1 MTLRRDAESLSGHL
15 TSGGAGSVPMSGT
28 ARRVSPSTLRH
39 VMLAAAVGSAL
50 EWYDF
55 FIYGTASA
63 LVFGELFFP
72 KYDVTVATLAAFAT
86 FAVGFLARP
95 FGGLFFGHFGDR
107 MGRKPMLVATIMLVG
122 GGTFLIGL
130 LPTYAA
136 IGIWAPILLLLLRLL
151 QGFGAGAE
159 YGGAVIMAVEYAPP
173 GQRGLYGSFAPL
185 GVTAGNLMAAGVFY
199 LVTMMSKD
207 DLLAWGWRIPFLISL
222 VLLGLGVWIRARVA
236 ETPVFTEANATRP
249 PLRAPAIE
257 ALRRH
262 PRNFFVVVGARLAEN
277 GLGYLFPVFGLS
289 YVINTLHMSRE
300 VAITGVMLGNFAEV
314 FGIVFFSWLSDKVG
328 RRPVYM
334 GGALFSA
341 AFAFPFFMLAGTL
354 NPTLICL
361 AFILIMGIGGGAMFG
376 PQAAYFAELFGPR
389 LRYSGFAFARELGSI
404 LAGGPSPLIAALLVG
419 WMAGAPWGV
428 ACYVILLSLITAFA
442 VWCGPE
448 TSQSDIRADVPEDL
462 AVPKAQLR

>member
-1 MTLRRDAESLSGHL
+1 
-15 TSGGAGSVPMSGT
+15 MSGT
-28 ARRVSPSTLRH
+28 AQRVSPNTLRH
-39 VMLAAAVGSAL
+39 VLVASAIGSAL

-72 KYDVTVATLAAFAT
+72 KFDVTIGTLAAYAT
-86 FAVGFLARP
+86 FAVGFLVRP

-107 MGRKPMLVATIMLVG
+107 IGRKPMLVATILLVG

-136 IGIWAPILLLLLRLL
+136 IGVWAPLLLLLMRLL

-159 YGGAVIMAVEYAPP
+159 YGGAVIMAVEFAPP
-173 GQRGLYGSFAPL
+173 GKRGLYGSFAPL

-207 DLLAWGWRIPFLISL
+207 DLLAWGWRIPFLVSL
-222 VLLGLGVWIRARVA
+222 VLLLVGVYIRMRIA
-236 ETPVFTEANATRP
+236 ETPVFTEANAKRP
-249 PLRAPAIE
+249 KLRVPAIE

-262 PRNFFVVVGARLAEN
+262 PRNFLVVIGARLAEN
-277 GLGYLFPVFGLS
+277 GLGYLFPVFGLG

-300 VAITGVMLGNFAEV
+300 VAITGVMLGNFAEMIC
-314 FGIVFFSWLSDKVG
+314 IVLASWLSDKIG

-341 AFAFPFFMLAGTL
+341 LFAFPFFLMVGTR
-354 NPTLICL
+354 NPVMISL
-361 AFILIMGIGGGAMFG
+361 AFILIMGIGGGGMFG

-404 LAGGPSPLIAALLVG
+404 IAGGPSPLIAALLVG
-419 WMAGAPWGV
+419 WLAGAPWGV
-428 ACYVILLSLITAFA
+428 ACYVILLSLLTALA
-442 VWCGPE
+442 VWWGPE
-448 TSQSDIRADVPEDL
+448 TTHSDIRAEHPEDREVPEV
-462 AVPKAQLR
+462 ASTIPAQ

>member
-1 MTLRRDAESLSGHL
+1 
-15 TSGGAGSVPMSGT
+15 
-28 ARRVSPSTLRH
+28 
-39 VMLAAAVGSAL
+39 
-50 EWYDF
+50 
-55 FIYGTASA
+55 
-63 LVFGELFFP
+63 
-72 KYDVTVATLAAFAT
+72 
-86 FAVGFLARP
+86 
-95 FGGLFFGHFGDR
+95 
-107 MGRKPMLVATIMLVG
+107 MGRKPMLVATLLLVG

-136 IGIWAPILLLLLRLL
+136 IGMWAPVLLLALRLL

-159 YGGAVIMAVEYAPP
+159 YGGAVIMAVEFAPQ
-173 GQRGLYGSFAPL
+173 GKRGLYGSFAPL
-185 GVTAGNLMAAGVFY
+185 GVTVGNLLAAGVFY
-199 LVTMMSKD
+199 LVTMMSKS
-207 DLLAWGWRIPFLISL
+207 DLLAWGWRIPFLVSL
-222 VLLGLGVWIRARVA
+222 LLLGLGVYIRARVT
-236 ETPVFTEANATRP
+236 ETPVFAEANSRRP

-300 VAITGVMLGNFAEV
+300 VAITGVMLGNIAEV

-328 RRPVYM
+328 RRPVYI

-341 AFAFPFFMLAGTL
+341 VFAFPFFMMAGTL
-354 NPTLICL
+354 NPTLISL
-361 AFILIMGIGGGAMFG
+361 AFMLIMGIGGGAMFG

-404 LAGGPSPLIAALLVG
+404 IAGGPSPFIAALLVG

-442 VWCGPE
+442 IWCGPE
-448 TSQSDIRADVPEDL
+448 TSGSDIRADHPDDLVAAEPVP
-462 AVPKAQLR
+462 AAYRI

>member
-1 MTLRRDAESLSGHL
+1 MAQGKP
-15 TSGGAGSVPMSGT
+15 GSP
-28 ARRVSPSTLRH
+28 AAVSSRQLRH

-72 KYDVTVATLAAFAT
+72 KYDETIGTLAAYAT
-86 FAVGFLARP
+86 FAVGFIARP

-107 MGRKPMLVATIMLVG
+107 IGRKPMLVATILLVG

-130 LPTYAA
+130 LPTYDA
-136 IGIWAPILLLLLRLL
+136 IGIWAPLLLLLMRLL

-159 YGGAVIMAVEYAPP
+159 YGGAVILAVEFAPP
-173 GQRGLYGSFAPL
+173 GRRGLYGGFAPM
-185 GVTAGNLMAAGVFY
+185 GVTVGNLLAAGVFY
-199 LVTMMSKD
+199 VVTLMSKD
-207 DLLAWGWRIPFLISL
+207 ELLAWGWRIPFLVSL
-222 VLLGLGVWIRARVA
+222 LLLGVGVYIRAKVA
-236 ETPVFTEANATRP
+236 ETPVFTEIGAKRP
-249 PLRAPAIE
+249 PLKAPALE

-262 PRNFFVVVGARLAEN
+262 PRNFLVVIGARLAEN
-277 GLGYLFPVFGLS
+277 GLGYLFPVFGLG
-289 YVINTLHMSRE
+289 YVINTLHMPRE
-300 VAITGVMLGNFAEV
+300 VAITGVMLGNGAEIV
-314 FGIVFFSWLSDKVG
+314 GILFFSWLSDRIG

-341 AFAFPFFMLAGTL
+341 AFAFPFFLLTNTL
-354 NPTLICL
+354 DPVLIAL

-404 LAGGPSPLIAALLVG
+404 LAGGPSPFIAALLVAY
-419 WMAGAPWGV
+419 MAGAPWGV

-448 TSQSDIRADVPEDL
+448 TNRSDLRADSPEDDL
-462 AVPKAQLR
+462 VPAAPPRTAPRVA

>member
-1 MTLRRDAESLSGHL
+1 MAQNTTQGVPANTLK
-15 TSGGAGSVPMSGT
+15 
-28 ARRVSPSTLRH
+28 H

-55 FIYGTASA
+55 FIYGTAAA

-72 KYDVTVATLAAFAT
+72 KSDATFGGVTLGTLAAYAT
-86 FAVGFLARP
+86 FAVGFIARP

-107 MGRKPMLVATIMLVG
+107 IGRKPMLVATILLVG
-122 GGTFLIGL
+122 GGTFVIGL

-136 IGIWAPILLLLLRLL
+136 IGIWAPLLLIMMRLI

-159 YGGAVIMAVEYAPP
+159 YGGAVILAVEYAPP
-173 GQRGLYGSFAPL
+173 GKRGLYGSFAPI
-185 GVTAGNLMAAGVFY
+185 GVTVGNLMAAGVFY
-199 LVTMMSKD
+199 LVTLMSKD
-207 DLLAWGWRIPFLISL
+207 DLLSWGWRIPFLVSL
-222 VLLGLGVWIRARVA
+222 LLLGLGVYIRAKVS
-236 ETPVFTEANATRP
+236 ETPVFVGLGTNRRP
-249 PLRAPAIE
+249 LKAPAIE

-262 PRNFFVVVGARLAEN
+262 PRNFLVVIGARLAEN
-277 GLGYLFPVFGLS
+277 GLGYLFPVFGLG
-289 YVINTLHMSRE
+289 YVINTLHMPRE
-300 VAITGVMLGNFAEV
+300 VAITGVMFGNGAEII
-314 FGIVFFSWLSDKVG
+314 GILFFSWLSDKIG

-341 AFAFPFFMLAGTL
+341 LFAFPFFALTNSL
-354 NPTLICL
+354 DPKLISL

-404 LAGGPSPLIAALLVG
+404 LAGGPAPFIAALLVG
-419 WMAGAPWGV
+419 AMAGAPWGV
-428 ACYVILLSLITAFA
+428 AGYVILLSLITAFA

-448 TSQSDIRADVPEDL
+448 TSASDIRAEMTADVTVDRRERL
-462 AVPKAQLR
+462 A

>member
-1 MTLRRDAESLSGHL
+1 MAQQDRDP
-15 TSGGAGSVPMSGT
+15 AGI
-28 ARRVSPSTLRH
+28 RPSTLRH

-72 KYDVTVATLAAFAT
+72 KSDATVSGVTLGTLAAYAT
-86 FAVGFLARP
+86 FAVGFIARP

-107 MGRKPMLVATIMLVG
+107 MGRKPMLVATILLVG

-136 IGIWAPILLLLLRLL
+136 IGIWAPLLLLLMRLI

-159 YGGAVIMAVEYAPP
+159 YGGAVILAVEYAPP
-173 GQRGLYGSFAPL
+173 GKRGLYGGFAPM
-185 GVTAGNLMAAGVFY
+185 GVTVGNLMAAGVFY
-199 LVTMMSKD
+199 LVTLLSKN
-207 DLLAWGWRIPFLISL
+207 DLLAWGWRIPFLVSL
-222 VLLGLGVWIRARVA
+222 ILLGLGVWIRARVA
-236 ETPVFTEANATRP
+236 ETPVFAQVETKRP
-249 PLRAPAIE
+249 PLKAPAIE

-262 PRNFFVVVGARLAEN
+262 PRNFLVVIGARLAEN
-277 GLGYLFPVFGLS
+277 GLGYLFPVFGLG
-289 YVINTLHMSRE
+289 YVINTLHMPRE
-300 VAITGVMLGNFAEV
+300 VAISGVMLGNFAEII
-314 FGIVFFSWLSDKVG
+314 GIVFFSWLSDKVG

-341 AFAFPFFMLAGTL
+341 AFAFPFFVLTNTL
-354 NPTLICL
+354 NPALISL

-376 PQAAYFAELFGPR
+376 PQAAFFAELFGPR

-404 LAGGPSPLIAALLVG
+404 LAGGPSPFIAALLVG
-419 WMAGAPWGV
+419 YMAGAPWGV
-428 ACYVILLSLITAFA
+428 ACYVILLSLLTALA
-442 VWCGPE
+442 VWWGPE
-448 TSQSDIRADVPEDL
+448 THASDIAADAPEGTAAEPRSRERL
-462 AVPKAQLR
+462 A